1 MLDVCDAA
9 VGLVLLADR
18 KREGFL
24 WMLKNLKAI
33 LQLHLP
39 QQLIQASH
47 PSAIQ
52 IGLWYFISPFI
63 LKSAGIRRIF
73 ILLFCSEEEIF
84 NAISVSRA

>member
-9 VGLVLLADR
+9 VGLVLWAGR
-18 KREGFL
+18 TCEGFL

-39 QQLIQASH
+39 QQLIQVSLAF
-47 PSAIQ
+47 AIK

-63 LKSAGIRRIF
+63 LKSGGIKRI
-73 ILLFCSEEEIF
+73 CSEEEIF
-84 NAISVSRA
+84 NAISLSRA